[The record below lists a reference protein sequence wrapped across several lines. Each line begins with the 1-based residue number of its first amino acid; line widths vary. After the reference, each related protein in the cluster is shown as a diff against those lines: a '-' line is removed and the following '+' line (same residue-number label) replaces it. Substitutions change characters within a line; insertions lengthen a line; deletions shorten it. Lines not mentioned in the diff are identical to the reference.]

1 MRWLN
6 LVLSAANFVKRRLVR
21 AFLVVRRRG
30 ARASIGLVFVEKQA
44 LICGLFDLGR
54 LGLNFTRVS
63 RRVLNKRHRPGK
75 SKLNTGAR
83 PKKLQATHTEP
94 IREGKV
100 EGARGDDRKQ

>member
-63 RRVLNKRHRPGK
+63 RRVLNKRHRSGK
-75 SKLNTGAR
+75 SKSNTGAR
-83 PKKLQATHTEP
+83 PTEAP
-94 IREGKV
+94 SHSHR
-100 EGARGDDRKQ
+100 ANLWRKSGECTWG